1 MTDPV
6 EELGRGID
14 LIIVIGGRK
23 LGNLVD
29 VCAHPW
35 LAKRQQD
42 FPAANDI
49 NLISQP

>member
-6 EELGRGID
+6 EELRRGID
-14 LIIVIGGRK
+14 LIIVIGSRK
-23 LGNLVD
+23 FGNLVD

-35 LAKRQQD
+35 LANRQQD